1 LYFFRRAGASTGLL
15 SNRASSC
22 SGRLQQGRWVMPAPK
37 HEQQQ
42 SKTLKSVPGGFIT
55 ECQCA
60 AQC

>member
-1 LYFFRRAGASTGLL
+1 
-15 SNRASSC
+15 
-22 SGRLQQGRWVMPAPK
+22 MPAPK